1 MDMDKSLNPVVRPS
15 PMTFASDHV
24 HHPHRPWKWI
34 AHLALRLSDQALVV
48 LGFVV
53 AYWMRYHAAWPPS
66 LRSIVAE
73 VPSQSYVP
81 FHAFL
86 PVTLLLMTILT
97 ILFETRGLYRLPRGS
112 GLLTYADVIVSSTL
126 TGIAIIIVFVFL
138 YRPYYYSRLI
148 FAFAGAT
155 IVVVLLLWRVLLL
168 GGRRWGWQH
177 GIGCERVLVV
187 GGNGL
192 SRQVMEGITARPEM
206 GYHLVGYLHHTPRF
220 PPERTQFSYLG
231 TIHHLRPLV
240 ESHRIHQVILAL
252 PFWEH
257 HYLPQLIN
265 LCRTLGV
272 EFRIVPDF
280 YEISFDRVDVQH
292 ISGVPLIGLKE
303 LSIKGWNLALKR
315 GVDIGLVLL
324 TAPFTL
330 LLSLLI
336 VLVIRLDSPGT
347 ALFRQTRV
355 GKHGQHFT
363 CYKFRTMV
371 HDAEKRKAELEQ
383 LNEADGPLFKIR
395 CDPRVTRV
403 GRFLRRSSLDELPQ
417 LWNVLR
423 GEMSLVGPRPAIPA
437 EVEQYQP
444 WHLRRL
450 EVTPGL
456 TGLWQVLGRSDTS
469 FEEMVRLDIYYAE
482 NWSVWMDMQLLLRTI
497 PTVVLGR
504 GAY

>member
-1 MDMDKSLNPVVRPS
+1 MDKSLNPVVGPS
-15 PMTFASDHV
+15 PMTFTSDHV
-24 HHPHRPWKWI
+24 HQHYRPWKWV
-34 AHLALRLSDQALVV
+34 AHLALLISDQILVV
-48 LGFVV
+48 LGFAV
-53 AYWMRYHAAWPPS
+53 AYWLRYHATWPPS

-73 VPSQSYVP
+73 VPSQSLAP

-86 PVTLLLMTILT
+86 PVMILLIIILT

-112 GLLTYADVIVSSTL
+112 GLLMYADAIFSSTII
-126 TGIAIIIVFVFL
+126 GIAIIMVFVFL

-148 FAFAGAT
+148 FAFAGGA
-155 IVVVLLLWRVLLL
+155 IVVLLLLWRVLLL
-168 GGRRWGWQH
+168 RVRQWGWRN

-192 SRQVMEGITARPEM
+192 SRQVMEGIMSRPEM
-206 GYHLVGYLHHTPRF
+206 GYHLVGYLHHAPQIPPDHASF
-220 PPERTQFSYLG
+220 PHLG
-231 TIHHLRPLV
+231 TIHHLRSTV
-240 ESHRIHQVILAL
+240 ESRSIHQVILAL

-265 LCRTLGV
+265 LCRELGV

-303 LSIKGWNLALKR
+303 LSIKGWNLAVKR
-315 GVDIGLVLL
+315 GLDIGLTVLS
-324 TAPFTL
+324 APLTL

-336 VLVIRLDSPGT
+336 ALAIRLDSPGG
-347 ALFRQTRV
+347 ALFCQTRV
-355 GKHGQHFT
+355 GKHGRLFT

-371 HDAEKRKAELEQ
+371 HDAEKRKAELEA
-383 LNEADGPLFKIR
+383 LNEADGPLFKMR

-423 GEMSLVGPRPAIPA
+423 GDMSLVGPRPAIPT

-444 WHLRRL
+444 WHCRRL

-482 NWSVWMDMQLLLRTI
+482 NWSVWMDIHILLRTI
-497 PTVVLGR
+497 PTVVMGR